1 LLITDVVLNRGN
13 KIINTLS
20 VTLAKVVIATLY
32 LLQEHLLN
40 TIEKV
45 SNNKLF
51 SVSCCSA

>member
-1 LLITDVVLNRGN
+1 LLIADVVLNRGN

-20 VTLAKVVIATLY
+20 VILAEVIVAILY

-51 SVSCCSA
+51 SVSRRSA

>member
-1 LLITDVVLNRGN
+1 LLIIDVVLNRGN
-13 KIINTLS
+13 KIINALS
-20 VTLAKVVIATLY
+20 VILAEVVVAILY

>member
-1 LLITDVVLNRGN
+1 LLIADVVLNRGN
-13 KIINTLS
+13 KIINALS
-20 VTLAKVVIATLY
+20 VTLAEVVITVLY

-51 SVSCCSA
+51 SVSRRSA